1 MTRRIHRLAVLLAL
15 GCAALAGTATAA
27 QETAAEE
34 KETGWKDT
42 AELAY
47 VLTDGNAESSTLGF
61 KNTLSREWA
70 RSLFTLRAGGTRVET
85 TTLVDEFAVGT
96 VDDFSVVTI
105 DEEQT
110 TAENYFL
117 DGRYDRKITEA
128 FFWYAGAGWD
138 RNRPSGIENRY
149 TVGGGVGNIWLDGD
163 DVKFRTSY
171 GLTYTDQENVV
182 DVPGSDDSFTGARLS
197 SDYQNKFGKNT
208 LYQNLLVMDANLEET
223 SDWRG
228 DMINSLAVSMTSH
241 LALKVSLQWLYDN
254 EPAFK
259 SLTLAGGPDDGAT
272 VFVELEQ
279 LDTIFTTSLAINF

>member
-1 MTRRIHRLAVLLAL
+1 MTGPIDRFALMPALLCL
-15 GCAALAGTATAA
+15 ALAGATAA
-27 QETAAEE
+27 AEEAAEE
-34 KETGWKDT
+34 PATGWKDT

-47 VLTDGNAESSTLGF
+47 VLTDGNAKSSTLGF
-61 KNTLSREWA
+61 KNTLSREWT

-149 TVGGGVGNIWLDGD
+149 TAGGGVGNIWLDGD

-171 GLTYTDQENVV
+171 GLTFTDQENVV
-182 DVPGSDDSFTGARLS
+182 DAPGSDDNFAGARLS

-208 LYQNLLVMDANLEET
+208 LYQNLLVVDANLEET

-228 DMINSLAVSMTSH
+228 DMINSLSVSMTSH

-254 EPAFK
+254 EPAFR
-259 SLTLAGGPDDGAT
+259 SVTLAGGPDDGAS

-279 LDTIFTTSLAINF
+279 LDTIFTTSLAANF